1 MPDNDQ
7 TPLEELL
14 FSLAAVAIDEDHSP
28 ESRRTALLI
37 LYRYLTKVLVTPEG
51 ESDDPYLDR
60 LDKIIEEKKRAV
72 S

>member
-1 MPDNDQ
+1 MPDNNH

-37 LYRYLTKVLVTPEG
+37 LHRYLTKVLVTPEE
-51 ESDDPYLDR
+51 ESDDPYTDSIR
-60 LDKIIEEKKRAV
+60 LLRKMSGR
-72 S
+72 